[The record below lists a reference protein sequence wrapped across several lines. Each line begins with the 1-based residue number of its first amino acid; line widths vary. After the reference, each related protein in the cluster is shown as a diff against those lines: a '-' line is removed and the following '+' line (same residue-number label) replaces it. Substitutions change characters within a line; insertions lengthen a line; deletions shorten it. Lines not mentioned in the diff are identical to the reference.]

1 MKKFSENNKS
11 DENFIRLKIEEIC
24 RMMLKYTF
32 QIC

>member
-1 MKKFSENNKS
+1 MKKISGNDEG